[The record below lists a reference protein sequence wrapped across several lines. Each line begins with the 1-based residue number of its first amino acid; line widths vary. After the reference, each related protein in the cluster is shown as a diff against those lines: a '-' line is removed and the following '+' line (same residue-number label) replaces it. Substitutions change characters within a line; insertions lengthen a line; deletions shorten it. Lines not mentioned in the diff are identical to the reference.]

1 MELNK
6 MICLVLFS
14 LTFVLFWDSDKP
26 NIDQPCYENNFQL
39 WVLELTNDKFFMKL
53 IFSLN

>member
-6 MICLVLFS
+6 MICLGLFS

-26 NIDQPCYENNFQL
+26 NIDPVMKIIFNF
-39 WVLELTNDKFFMKL
+39 E
-53 IFSLN
+53 S